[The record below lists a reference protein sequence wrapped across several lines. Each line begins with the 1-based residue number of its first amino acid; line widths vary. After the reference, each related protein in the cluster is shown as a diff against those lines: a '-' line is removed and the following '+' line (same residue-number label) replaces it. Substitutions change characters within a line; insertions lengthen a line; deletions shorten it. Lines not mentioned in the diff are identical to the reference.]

1 MKLLIKYLAPYKG
14 LVALTMALAAINI
27 GFSLIDP
34 ILFGKLINL
43 ANQHQGIEK
52 PPTSNFDWNR
62 FFTSFSW
69 KEPGVFFVLTMSI
82 SVAMV

>member
-1 MKLLIKYLAPYKG
+1 MKLLLKYLTPYKG
-14 LVALTMALAAINI
+14 LITLTMVLAAINI

-52 PPTSNFDWNR
+52 PPTHIFILSAGKNR
-62 FFTSFSW
+62 
-69 KEPGVFFVLTMSI
+69 E
-82 SVAMV
+82 